1 MEQRIGGR
9 RRLLCRRG
17 KRLPRHR
24 LALAF
29 GIGAPTPGRRSFL
42 TKRRSSGLTCGGK
55 EEKNVRWATAALAVI
70 VAAGLL
76 VAAAS
81 ARVSSPT
88 KQAASIKA
96 CALLPDTTSST
107 RYTLFDAPYLKAAFK
122 KANVAATVVNAHND
136 PQKQKSQA
144 QQCLAQGAKV
154 ILLDQL
160 DPASGASI
168 TNLAVAGGAK
178 VIDYDRLV
186 VKSKA
191 SYYVSFNNVTVGK
204 LQGKGLVAG
213 LKAKGTYSKHPVI
226 AQLNGDIKDNNAILF
241 KQGYDSILNP
251 LFKSG
256 TFKKATAGD
265 QYTEWSATKARTIFD
280 QMLARNGNKI
290 NGVLAANDGLAGAV
304 VASLKA
310 HGLKPVPLTGQ
321 DATPTG
327 VQFILAGWQ
336 TGTVYKSVR
345 LEANAAAAA
354 AIAIIN
360 GKPVP
365 GVNGKVSGTKSI
377 LLKPVWITK
386 SNYTKLFTDGFLK
399 KGQVCN
405 GIYAKYCK

>member
-1 MEQRIGGR
+1 V
-9 RRLLCRRG
+9 
-17 KRLPRHR
+17 
-24 LALAF
+24 
-29 GIGAPTPGRRSFL
+29 
-42 TKRRSSGLTCGGK
+42 
-55 EEKNVRWATAALAVI
+55 KNVRWATAALTAI

-81 ARVSSPT
+81 ARDSSST

-96 CALLPDTTSST
+96 CALLPDTVSST

-122 KANVAATVVNAHND
+122 KAGVAATVVNAHND
-136 PQKQKSQA
+136 PQKQKNQA

-160 DPASGASI
+160 DAVSGNSI
-168 TNLAVAGGAK
+168 TNLAVSRGAK

-186 VKSKA
+186 VHSKA

-204 LQGKGLVAG
+204 LQGTGLVAG

-226 AQLNGDIKDNNAILF
+226 AELNGDIKDNNAILF
-241 KQGYDSILNP
+241 KKGYDSVLNP
-251 LFKSG
+251 LYKSSVF
-256 TFKKATAGD
+256 TKAKSGD
-265 QYTEWSATKARTIFD
+265 QYTEWSPTKARTIFD
-280 QMLARNGNKI
+280 QMLAQNGNKI

-354 AIAIIN
+354 AIAILK
-360 GKPVP
+360 GTKVP
-365 GVNGKVSGTKSI
+365 GVNGKVSGTKSV
-377 LLKPVWITK
+377 LLKPIWITK
-386 SNYTKLFTDGFLK
+386 ANYKFLFTDGALK
-399 KGQVCN
+399 KSQVCN